1 LSAKEKTLIVIAGPT
16 AVGKTAL
23 SIEWAKKLNTCILSA
38 DSRQFYKEMK
48 IGTAAPSESELKEV
62 KHHFIAH
69 LSIHDYYNVSMYEIQ
84 ALEILKQAFKTND
97 YVIVC
102 GGSGLYI
109 DAISY
114 GIDTLPDP
122 DPVLR
127 KQLTELHLK
136 EGTDDLL
143 RQLKELDPEF
153 YEIVDINNPKR
164 ILRALEVCI
173 QTNQTYTS
181 LRKNQQK
188 KRDFSIVKYCLSLP
202 RETLYQRINRRT
214 DQMIADGLLDEAKA
228 LCPFRH
234 LNALNTVGYKELFGF
249 IDGKYTLEESI
260 EKIKTN
266 TRRYAKRQITWFK
279 RDKTYQSISP
289 QELRNK
295 YLS

>member
-1 LSAKEKTLIVIAGPT
+1 MSAKEKTLIVIAGPT

-109 DAISY
+109 DALSY

>member
-1 LSAKEKTLIVIAGPT
+1 MSAKEKTLIVIAGPT

-109 DAISY
+109 DALSY

-122 DPVLR
+122 DPILR
-127 KQLTELHLK
+127 KHLTELLFK
-136 EGTDDLL
+136 GETDDLL

-153 YEIVDINNPKR
+153 YEIVDKNNPKR

-214 DQMIADGLLDEAKA
+214 DQMITDGLLNEAKT
-228 LCPFRH
+228 LYPFKH